1 MSDSLP
7 EINSVETERVRTRKL
22 ALSRWENDGG
32 AGLAPITVEAR
43 NRGTITMSL
52 KSGTTPQETRAIDNT
67 PQARVKGLC
76 QLETLGDDAT

>member
-1 MSDSLP
+1 MSNRPP
-7 EINSVETERVRTRKL
+7 ETVPGAADRVRTRKL